1 MGFRDYLI
9 ILLILVAFYFW
20 MQMRKYKEMIED
32 HQKSAGY
39 LERKYENIE
48 LENIDTRLNPHLFKN
63 ILNSIQSHAYQSYYT
78 IDKLSNVLDYV
89 LYQTPKQLVTPRDEV
104 NFIKN
109 LIEINKIK
117 LSPLFD
123 LRTKISIDERDPFL
137 ERKVIAPL
145 VCIDLIENAFKHA
158 DTQSDDAFIAINIE
172 LKNGYFIL
180 AVSNKMSAKMP
191 LNKTHGGI
199 GVSSLEKRLKHL
211 YKERYKLQKSVDE
224 KNYSVSL
231 KIKLEE

>member
-1 MGFRDYLI
+1 MGFKDYLI
-9 ILLILVAFYFW
+9 VLLLIGLAYLWF
-20 MQMRKYKEMIED
+20 QMRKYKQMID
-32 HQKSAGY
+32 DYHKSTGY
-39 LERKYENIE
+39 LERKYEAIE

-78 IDKLSNVLDYV
+78 IEKLSNVLDYV
-89 LYQTPKQLVTPRDEV
+89 LYQTPKKYVTPRDEI

-123 LRTKISIDERDPFL
+123 LRTKISVDERDFFL

-145 VCIDLIENAFKHA
+145 VTIDLIENAFKHA
-158 DTQSDDAFIAINIE
+158 DTQSEDAFISIVIE
-172 LKNGYFIL
+172 LKDGFFNL
-180 AVSNKMSAKMP
+180 SVSNKISQKSP
-191 LNKTHGGI
+191 LKKESSGI
-199 GVSSLEKRLKHL
+199 GVNNLEKRLKRL
-211 YKERYKLQKSVDE
+211 YEDRYKLTKTIDD
-224 KNYSVSL
+224 KIYAVSL

>member
-180 AVSNKMSAKMP
+180 AVSNKMSAKTP

>member
-9 ILLILVAFYFW
+9 ILFILVAFYFW

-180 AVSNKMSAKMP
+180 AVSNKMSAKKP

>member
-1 MGFRDYLI
+1 MGFKDYLI
-9 ILLILVAFYFW
+9 LLLIAVVCYLWF
-20 MQMRKYKEMIED
+20 QMRKYRQMIED
-32 HQKSAGY
+32 YHRSTGY
-39 LERKYENIE
+39 LERKYETIE

-89 LYQTPKQLVTPRDEV
+89 LYKTPKQYVTPRDEI

-123 LRTKISIDERDPFL
+123 LRTKISVDERDAFL

-145 VCIDLIENAFKHA
+145 VTIDLIENAFKHA
-158 DTQSDDAFIAINIE
+158 DTQSDDAFISIHIE
-172 LKNGYFIL
+172 LKNGYFTL
-180 AVSNKMSAKMP
+180 AVSNKISKKSP
-191 LNKTHGGI
+191 LKKQSRGI
-199 GVSSLEKRLKHL
+199 GMNSLEKRLKHL
-211 YKERYKLQKSVDE
+211 YQDRYKLNRMVDATT
-224 KNYSVSL
+224 YAVSL

>member
-1 MGFRDYLI
+1 MGFKDYLI
-9 ILLILVAFYFW
+9 LLLIVAVCYFW
-20 MQMRKYKEMIED
+20 FQMRKYRQMIED
-32 HQKSAGY
+32 YHKSTGY
-39 LERKYENIE
+39 LERKYETIE

-89 LYQTPKQLVTPRDEV
+89 LYKTPKQYVTPRDEI

-123 LRTKISIDERDPFL
+123 LRTKINVDERDTFL

-145 VCIDLIENAFKHA
+145 VTIDLIENAFKHA
-158 DTQSDDAFIAINIE
+158 DTQSEDAFISILIE
-172 LKNGYFIL
+172 LKDGHFTL
-180 AVSNKMSAKMP
+180 AVSNKISAKSP
-191 LNKTHGGI
+191 LKKQSSGI
-199 GVSSLEKRLKHL
+199 GVNSLEKRLKHL
-211 YKERYKLQKSVDE
+211 YQDRYRLNRVVDATT
-224 KNYSVSL
+224 YAVSL

>member
-1 MGFRDYLI
+1 MGFKDYLI
-9 ILLILVAFYFW
+9 VLLLIGLAYLWF
-20 MQMRKYKEMIED
+20 QMRKYKQMID
-32 HQKSAGY
+32 DYHKSTGY
-39 LERKYENIE
+39 LERKYEAIE

-78 IDKLSNVLDYV
+78 IEKLSNVLDYV
-89 LYQTPKQLVTPRDEV
+89 LYQTPKKYVTPRDEI

-123 LRTKISIDERDPFL
+123 LRTKISVDERDFFL

-145 VCIDLIENAFKHA
+145 VTIDLIENAFKHA
-158 DTQSDDAFIAINIE
+158 DTQSEDAFISIVIE
-172 LKNGYFIL
+172 LKDGFFNL
-180 AVSNKMSAKMP
+180 SVSNKISQKSP
-191 LNKTHGGI
+191 LKKESSGI
-199 GVSSLEKRLKHL
+199 GVNNLEKRLKRL
-211 YKERYKLQKSVDE
+211 YEDRYKLTKTIDD
-224 KNYSVSL
+224 KTYAVSL

>member
-1 MGFRDYLI
+1 
-9 ILLILVAFYFW
+9 
-20 MQMRKYKEMIED
+20 MIED
-32 HQKSAGY
+32 YHKSTGY
-39 LERKYENIE
+39 LERKYEAIE

-78 IDKLSNVLDYV
+78 IEKLSNVLDYV
-89 LYQTPKQLVTPRDEV
+89 LYQTPKKYVTPRDEI

-123 LRTKISIDERDPFL
+123 LRTKISVDERDFFL

-145 VCIDLIENAFKHA
+145 VTIDLIENAFKHA
-158 DTQSDDAFIAINIE
+158 DTQSEDAFISIVIE
-172 LKNGYFIL
+172 LKDGFFNL
-180 AVSNKMSAKMP
+180 SVSNKISQKSP
-191 LNKTHGGI
+191 LKKESSGI
-199 GVSSLEKRLKHL
+199 GVNNLEKRLKRL
-211 YKERYKLQKSVDE
+211 YEDRYKLTKTIDDKV
-224 KNYSVSL
+224 YAVSL

>member
-191 LNKTHGGI
+191 LDKTHGGI

-211 YKERYKLQKSVDE
+211 YKERYKLQKFVDE

>member
-1 MGFRDYLI
+1 MGFKDYI
-9 ILLILVAFYFW
+9 ILALIVAVGYFW
-20 MQMRKYKEMIED
+20 FRMRKYKQTID
-32 HQKSAGY
+32 DYHKSTGY
-39 LERKYENIE
+39 LERKYETIE

-89 LYQTPKQLVTPRDEV
+89 LYKTPKQYVTPRDEI

-123 LRTKISIDERDPFL
+123 LRTKILIDERDPFL

-145 VCIDLIENAFKHA
+145 VAIDLIENAFKHA
-158 DTQSDDAFIAINIE
+158 DTQSE
-172 LKNGYFIL
+172 
-180 AVSNKMSAKMP
+180 
-191 LNKTHGGI
+191 
-199 GVSSLEKRLKHL
+199 
-211 YKERYKLQKSVDE
+211 Q
-224 KNYSVSL
+224 
-231 KIKLEE
+231 

>member
-1 MGFRDYLI
+1 MGFKDYLI
-9 ILLILVAFYFW
+9 VLLLIGLAYLWF
-20 MQMRKYKEMIED
+20 QMRKYKQMIED
-32 HQKSAGY
+32 YHKSTGY
-39 LERKYENIE
+39 LERKYEAIE

-78 IDKLSNVLDYV
+78 IEKLSNVLDYV
-89 LYQTPKQLVTPRDEV
+89 LYQTPKKYVTPRDEI

-123 LRTKISIDERDPFL
+123 LRTKISVDERDFFL

-145 VCIDLIENAFKHA
+145 VTIDLIENAFKHA
-158 DTQSDDAFIAINIE
+158 DTQSEDAFISIVIE
-172 LKNGYFIL
+172 LKDGFFNL
-180 AVSNKMSAKMP
+180 SVSNKISPKSP
-191 LNKTHGGI
+191 LKKESSGI
-199 GVSSLEKRLKHL
+199 GVNNLEKRLKRL
-211 YKERYKLQKSVDE
+211 YEDRYKLTKTIDD
-224 KNYSVSL
+224 KIYAVSL

>member
-1 MGFRDYLI
+1 MGFKDYLI
-9 ILLILVAFYFW
+9 VLLLIGLAYLWF
-20 MQMRKYKEMIED
+20 QMRKYKQMID
-32 HQKSAGY
+32 DYHKSTGY
-39 LERKYENIE
+39 LERKYEAIE

-78 IDKLSNVLDYV
+78 IEKLSNVLDYV
-89 LYQTPKQLVTPRDEV
+89 LYQTPKKYVTPRDEI

-123 LRTKISIDERDPFL
+123 LRTKILVDERDFFL

-145 VCIDLIENAFKHA
+145 VTIDLIENAFKHA
-158 DTQSDDAFIAINIE
+158 DTQSEDAFISIVIE
-172 LKNGYFIL
+172 LKDGFFNL
-180 AVSNKMSAKMP
+180 SVSNKISQKSP
-191 LNKTHGGI
+191 LKKESSGI
-199 GVSSLEKRLKHL
+199 GVHNLEKRLKRL
-211 YKERYKLQKSVDE
+211 YEDRYKLTKTIDD
-224 KNYSVSL
+224 KTYAVSL

>member
-1 MGFRDYLI
+1 MGFKDYLI
-9 ILLILVAFYFW
+9 VLLLIGLAYLWF
-20 MQMRKYKEMIED
+20 QMRKYKQMIED
-32 HQKSAGY
+32 YHKSTGY
-39 LERKYENIE
+39 LERKYEAIE

-78 IDKLSNVLDYV
+78 IEKLSNVLDYV
-89 LYQTPKQLVTPRDEV
+89 LYQTPKKYVTPRDEI

-123 LRTKISIDERDPFL
+123 LRTKISVDERDFFL

-145 VCIDLIENAFKHA
+145 VTIDLIENAFKHA
-158 DTQSDDAFIAINIE
+158 DTQSEDAFISIVIE
-172 LKNGYFIL
+172 LKDGFFNL
-180 AVSNKMSAKMP
+180 SVSNKISQKSP
-191 LNKTHGGI
+191 LKKESSGI
-199 GVSSLEKRLKHL
+199 GVNNLEKRLKRL
-211 YKERYKLQKSVDE
+211 YEDRYKLTKTIDD
-224 KNYSVSL
+224 KTYAVSL